1 MQDTHKPRASY
12 RQWIITTVYS
22 ECGVVTDIVTQ
33 TVTLARG
40 QAGITATVDGEPT
53 DLERATRLLRNAD
66 HLQVT
71 GEILEQAAAA

>member
-1 MQDTHKPRASY
+1 MQNTHQPRATF
-12 RQWIITTVYS
+12 RQWTITTVYR
-22 ECGVVTDIVTQ
+22 ECGVVTDIIRQ

-40 QAGITATVDGEPT
+40 QAGITATVDGEAA

-66 HLQVT
+66 RAEVT

>member
-1 MQDTHKPRASY
+1 MKDTHKPRAAY
-12 RQWIITTVYS
+12 RQWTITTVYS
-22 ECGVVTDIVTQ
+22 ECGVVTDVVTQ

-40 QAGITATVDGEPT
+40 VSGITATVDGQAA

-66 HLQVT
+66 RAKVT